1 MSYTNIGN
9 RFHKKGDVEEF
20 VAEESEEEKALN
32 AKKAAK
38 QEKILLWL
46 MGIMAFGTLTVM
58 VVVPILLFFGE
69 KEPTVKIVDN
79 SIQISGL
86 YGVKIDFTEI
96 IDISLME
103 NKISSIGL
111 TMRMHGYGSRNTQK
125 GYFQSN
131 RHGSVLLFT
140 RTNSL
145 PTIHI
150 QRKGKADV
158 FLNFRN
164 NAATRTLYDELKTA
178 FRG

>member
-9 RFHKKGDVEEF
+9 RFHKKVDVEQF

-32 AKKAAK
+32 AKKRAK

-46 MGIMAFGTLTVM
+46 IGFAASGTLAVM
-58 VVVPILLFFGE
+58 VAALALLWSE
-69 KEPTVKIVDN
+69 EREPTVKIIDGG
-79 SIQISGL
+79 IKISGRH
-86 YGVKIDFTEI
+86 GVTIDFTEI
-96 IDISLME
+96 ADISLME

-164 NAATRTLYDELKTA
+164 KAATRTLYNELKTA
-178 FRG
+178 FAK